1 MTQQGSARSIT
12 FSGKIMSM
20 STQLHSKVFDQTL
33 KRTTDNAYTANIVH
47 QITPCLSLLLTAYP
61 VI

>member
-1 MTQQGSARSIT
+1 
-12 FSGKIMSM
+12 M

-33 KRTTDNAYTANIVH
+33 KRTKDNAYTANIVH